1 MLTEAD
7 FKFIPLSLFVFLVFW
22 FSPTTVTE
30 DPVSLTSRTV
40 SKFRNSSSMLRTTI
54 RKGNQ
59 ETKNRKKKKRKLQQ
73 QPSSRLDHQNWD
85 LGDHQKGTAA
95 AEKEGNGGAGFPIGT
110 FAREK
115 GTGQLSLVRTNRQ
128 VPLSILFTWQVIEP
142 GRTSA
147 VRTCPAPYLQVKSRR
162 DCTMTKKPV
171 AFHQSCWTA
180 QFFPTSFPIWKEYR

>member
-7 FKFIPLSLFVFLVFW
+7 FKFIPFILICVLLCFG

-40 SKFRNSSSMLRTTI
+40 SKFRNSRVVDLTI
-54 RKGNQ
+54 KTGIWATIKKALLQRK
-59 ETKNRKKKKRKLQQ
+59 
-73 QPSSRLDHQNWD
+73 
-85 LGDHQKGTAA
+85 
-95 AEKEGNGGAGFPIGT
+95 KEGNGAGFPIGT

-147 VRTCPAPYLQVKSRR
+147 VRTCPAP
-162 DCTMTKKPV
+162 
-171 AFHQSCWTA
+171 
-180 QFFPTSFPIWKEYR
+180 PTFR